1 MFRYPPLVQTSKGC
15 VFPPEKPCASVS
27 GIQRA
32 TIRPH
37 RHTARIASSFGGGLG
52 RLREVCGCVSGMAI
66 VAGELLGYSGP
77 ETRKPKADHY
87 VLIQE
92 LAEEFRKENGKSA

>member
-1 MFRYPPLVQTSKGC
+1 MLRYPPLVQTSKGC

-37 RHTARIASSFGGGLG
+37 RHTARNASS
-52 RLREVCGCVSGMAI
+52 
-66 VAGELLGYSGP
+66 GP
-77 ETRKPKADHY
+77 SRRPG
-87 VLIQE
+87 Q
-92 LAEEFRKENGKSA
+92 G